1 MFYRHHQSHPAFI
14 LGGRVEPCEA
24 EPQPDQFK
32 SQFARRLLSDG
43 SQLTLADLEQLRQEN
58 VSLKQKVELCRA
70 GNNKFDFLQTEL
82 QVLRERVGKISAEI
96 SLQDIST
103 QHLLTSVHSITRQL
117 SIYNQHD
124 IIKSGI
130 KRSKS
135 CFQVNPRDAPA
146 VKKRSKSVAGD
157 MMGDQRRQRKLEE
170 ARQGDRRQEDRRQ
183 DKAKSSPAR
192 ALRRVKTFL
201 KPFRKTYKLERSAEV
216 LLLGNSYLDTP
227 EVKVLQCRLDRSGL
241 EY

>member
-1 MFYRHHQSHPAFI
+1 M
-14 LGGRVEPCEA
+14 EPYEA
-24 EPQPDQFK
+24 EADQPDQFK

-43 SQLTLADLEQLRQEN
+43 SQLTRADLEQLRQEN

-82 QVLRERVGKISAEI
+82 QVLRERVGKVRLSMDPEGFLVVLFCCQISAEI

-103 QHLLTSVHSITRQL
+103 QHLLTSVHTITRQL

-135 CFQVNPRDAPA
+135 CFQVNPRDPPA

-157 MMGDQRRQRKLEE
+157 LRLGDQRRQSKLEE
-170 ARQGDRRQEDRRQ
+170 RRQENRQ
-183 DKAKSSPAR
+183 SF
-192 ALRRVKTFL
+192 T
-201 KPFRKTYKLERSAEV
+201 
-216 LLLGNSYLDTP
+216 
-227 EVKVLQCRLDRSGL
+227 LQVWD
-241 EY
+241 